1 MKNCLSCMVPCTPE
15 NTPYCIS
22 EALIQSVNGNVNNG
36 LVFVGTQASQ
46 IKEMKSVEE
55 LINQYLEEMGESI

>member
-1 MKNCLSCMVPCTPE
+1 MVPCTPE

-46 IKEMKSVEE
+46 IKEMKSVVE